1 MKCIIYLLPKNYLYL
16 GGNMKKGV
24 LFLVFAMIFTMIV
37 PAQAMEQP
45 QNIMPDITLS
55 DDDINGK
62 YVVSVKSGDNWNE
75 IGSLKFG
82 KNPNKQTLNIG
93 SYLDSDNTVIKL
105 SQYGGGAAFLD
116 AVLLDNAP
124 AVKVIDNTEKVL
136 NKLSKEDLDITPVGE
151 EGVVIEFSKTNSS
164 GILAVVGRIE
174 KTVIGKEPFQFPRE
188 NTFKPIDEITEFY
201 KYSLGSNYENIVVD
215 GEIDEISMM
224 TPFKQEY
231 CETGS
236 GHPNG
241 YAYFWVMNDNE
252 NLYVTLDATPDNT
265 YDLDKDY
272 AKVIIN
278 TEDGKKEFKISV
290 PETTWGSSG
299 FTYTDKVKYEHK
311 VYEFAIPF
319 NTIGINNITYEE
331 IDIAFAFYGTAY
343 QNYLN
348 LDSYE
353 YQVQVGSE
361 FSPTVTLYYEGDENH
376 DSEFIDV
383 TNYVSY
389 EFLGLTD
396 NVDNIISFNS
406 GKIKALNLGVV
417 DMEVRLT
424 SLPDNYNYISLYSV
438 GPCHTRIEIGD
449 LKFTEEYYEL
459 SPGETLSDI
468 LFFGSW
474 DIEWYYD
481 FSYDNGYDN
490 DNEKYILDWIV
501 ATGKGYVSYEYDEDI
516 ISIDVE
522 NGVITALEEGTTTL
536 KAHYNNTPRSIANYH
551 YYTETTITVDDGVED
566 PKLTFEPSSYKVR
579 IGSNE
584 TQNVTVYL
592 YNYGENPKQ
601 DVTTSTSI
609 IYNIDPEKPY
619 AHISTGGAITGITE
633 GDTIIYATF
642 NDNDFK
648 ITTSAPLNVYKEDPP
663 PTPPPS
669 SGGSSGSVKTP
680 IGQILVDKKVI
691 EDIYEEDVIAKNNIY
706 TFTADKSGKSA
717 KLWLDSKF
725 YKDLAEDYS
734 NRIIQFNWDNGTYT
748 LPLNCNE
755 VLKEIDNS
763 AKKVNILIED
773 VDEKKIIS
781 FANKSAENMG
791 AEIISNL
798 IDFCVFV
805 EKSNQNTEINS
816 YDFYAVRTINKL
828 DEISE
833 NISTAMK
840 FVEDKEYLTFAPSV
854 FNDDYATIKYRG
866 NGIFTIIEN
875 PQTFSD
881 ISSHWAKLNIEK
893 LATRNIAFGRENNSF
908 SPDDFVTRAEFAVM
922 IARALGIT
930 EEEGSNNFTDVSNEW
945 FAEDIGTAFSSG
957 LVNGR
962 NDGKFYPNEKI
973 QRKDMAVM
981 IHNSLKFIGLNTDVS
996 NADTVLS
1003 IFNDSNS
1010 IADYARES
1018 TAVCAKA
1025 EIILGR
1031 DTGNFDPNDNAT
1043 RAESSAIIERMLKF
1057 VEFMD

>member
-1 MKCIIYLLPKNYLYL
+1 
-16 GGNMKKGV
+16 MKKGV
-24 LFLVFAMIFTMIV
+24 IFLVLAMIFTMIV

-45 QNIMPDITLS
+45 QNTMPDITLL

-62 YVVSVKSGDNWNE
+62 YVVSVKSDDKWNE

-82 KNPNKQTLNIG
+82 KNQSKQTLDIE
-93 SYLDSDNTVIKL
+93 SYLTGDNTLIKL
-105 SQYGGGAAFLD
+105 SQDGGGAAYLD
-116 AVLLDNAP
+116 EILLDNAP
-124 AVKVIDNTEKVL
+124 AINVIDNTEKVL
-136 NKLSKEDLDITPVGE
+136 YKLSKEDLDITPVGE
-151 EGVVIEFSKTNSS
+151 EGIVLEFSNKNSS
-164 GILAVVGRIE
+164 GVLTIVGRIE

-188 NTFKPIDEITEFY
+188 NTYNPIAEITEFY
-201 KYSLGSNYENIVVD
+201 KYSLGSNYGNIVVD
-215 GEIDEISMM
+215 GEIDEISTM
-224 TPFKQEY
+224 TPFKQEF

-241 YAYFWVMNDNE
+241 YAYFWLMNDNE

-265 YDLDKDY
+265 YDFDKDY

-278 TEDGKKEFKISV
+278 TEDEKKEFKVSV

-299 FTYTDKVKYEHK
+299 FTYTDKVEYEHK

-319 NTIGINNITYEE
+319 NEIGITDEE

-343 QNYLN
+343 TNYLD

-353 YQVQVGSE
+353 YEVQVGSE

-383 TNYVSY
+383 TNYVTY
-389 EFLGLTD
+389 KFLGLT
-396 NVDNIISFNS
+396 NNADNIISFNS

-424 SLPDNYNYISLYSV
+424 SLPDNYNYINQGSV
-438 GPCHTRIEIGD
+438 GPCHRKIEVGD
-449 LKFTEEYYEL
+449 FKFTEEYYEL
-459 SPGETLSDI
+459 SPGETLSDV

-481 FSYDNGYDN
+481 YSYDY
-490 DNEKYILDWIV
+490 DNEKYIFDWIV
-501 ATGKGYVSYEYDEDI
+501 ATGRGYVSYEYDEDI

-536 KAHYNNTPRSIANYH
+536 KAHYNNMPRFYMNGDYDNGDNGLYI
-551 YYTETTITVDDGVED
+551 YYAETTITVDDGIED
-566 PKLTFEPSSYKVR
+566 PKLVFEPSSYKVK
-579 IGSNE
+579 IGNND
-584 TQNVTVYL
+584 TQNVSVYL

-609 IYNIDPEKPY
+609 TYNIDPEKPY

-633 GDTIIYATF
+633 GDTTIYATF
-642 NDNDFK
+642 DDNDFK
-648 ITTSAPLNVYKEDPP
+648 ITTSAPLNVYKEDTP

-669 SGGSSGSVKTP
+669 SGGGSGPVKSP
-680 IGQILVDKKVI
+680 IGQILVDKNVI

-717 KLWLDSKF
+717 KLWLNSKF
-725 YKDLAEDYS
+725 YKDLAEDHP

-748 LPLNCNE
+748 LPLNCDE

-773 VDEKKIIS
+773 VDDNKIVS
-781 FANKSAENMG
+781 SANKSSENIG
-791 AEIISNL
+791 AEIISDL
-798 IDFCVFV
+798 IDFCVFI
-805 EKSNQNTEINS
+805 EKSNKNIEINS
-816 YDFYAVRTINKL
+816 YDFYAERTINKL

-854 FNDDYATIKYRG
+854 FDDDYATIKYRG

-881 ISSHWAKLNIEK
+881 ISGHWAKLNIEK
-893 LATRNIAFGRENNSF
+893 LATRNIAFGRESNNF
-908 SPDDFVTRAEFAVM
+908 APDDFVTRAEFAVM
-922 IARALGIT
+922 ITRALGIT
-930 EEEGSNNFTDVSNEW
+930 EEEGSNDFTDVSNEW
-945 FAEDIGTAFSSG
+945 FAEDISTAFSSG
-957 LVNGR
+957 LINGR
-962 NDGKFYPNEKI
+962 NDSKFYPNEKI

-981 IHNSLKFIGLNTDVS
+981 IHNALKFIGLNTDVS
-996 NADTVLS
+996 NADSVLS
-1003 IFNDSNS
+1003 MFNDSNS
-1010 IADYARES
+1010 IDDYARES
-1018 TAVCAKA
+1018 TAVCAEA
-1025 EIILGR
+1025 EIVLGR
-1031 DTGNFDPNDNAT
+1031 DTENFDPNDNAT
-1043 RAESSAIIERMLKF
+1043 RAESSAIIERMLRF

>member
-1 MKCIIYLLPKNYLYL
+1 
-16 GGNMKKGV
+16 MKKRV

-45 QNIMPDITLS
+45 QNTMPDMTLL
-55 DDDINGK
+55 DDDVNGK
-62 YVVSVKSGDNWNE
+62 YVVSVKSGDKWNE

-82 KNPNKQTLNIG
+82 KNQSKQTLNIG
-93 SYLDSDNTVIKL
+93 CYLTGDGIIVKL
-105 SQYGGGAAFLD
+105 SQDGGGAAYLD
-116 AVLLDNAP
+116 AVVLDNAP
-124 AVKVIDNTEKVL
+124 AVNVIDNTEKVL

-151 EGVVIEFSKTNSS
+151 EGIVLKFSKTNSS
-164 GILAVVGRIE
+164 GILTVVGRIE

-188 NTFKPIDEITEFY
+188 NTFKPINEITEFY
-201 KYSLGSNYENIVVD
+201 KYSLGSNYGNIVVD
-215 GEIDEISMM
+215 GEIDEISIM
-224 TPFKQEY
+224 TPFKQEF

-236 GHPNG
+236 GHPND

-265 YDLDKDY
+265 YDFHKDY

-311 VYEFAIPF
+311 VYEFVIPF
-319 NTIGINNITYEE
+319 NTIGINNITDEE

-343 QNYLN
+343 PNYLK

-353 YQVQVGSE
+353 YEVQVGTE
-361 FSPTVTLYYEGDENH
+361 FSPIVTLYYEGDEH
-376 DSEFIDV
+376 DQYYIDV
-383 TNYVSY
+383 SDYVTY
-389 EFLGLTD
+389 EFEELEG
-396 NVDNIISFNS
+396 NVDDIVSFNS
-406 GKIKALNLGVV
+406 GDIKTLRTGVV
-417 DMEVRLT
+417 GMTVRLS
-424 SLPDNYNYISLYSV
+424 SLPDNYGNISLDTV
-438 GPCHTRIEIGD
+438 GSCYARIIVGD
-449 LKFTEEYYEL
+449 LKFTDEHYEINVGDEL
-459 SPGETLSDI
+459 SDVLLFLS
-468 LFFGSW
+468 GW
-474 DIEWYYD
+474 DVEWD
-481 FSYDNGYDN
+481 D
-490 DNEKYILDWIV
+490 EKNAYFDDWGIADSGFV
-501 ATGKGYVSYEYDEDI
+501 YYEYDDEI
-516 ISIDVE
+516 ISVDYSDGKVT
-522 NGVITALEEGTTTL
+522 GLKEGTTNL
-536 KAHYNNTPRSIANYH
+536 KACYNNMPRFYMNSDYDNVFYT
-551 YYTETTITVDDGVED
+551 YYAETTITVDDGIED
-566 PKLTFEPSSYKVR
+566 SKLAFEPSSYKVK

-584 TQNVTVYL
+584 AQNVTVYL
-592 YNYGENPKQ
+592 YNYGENPKE
-601 DVTTSTSI
+601 DVTTSSSI
-609 IYNIDPEKPY
+609 TYNIDPEKPY

-633 GDTIIYATF
+633 GDTTIYATF
-642 NDNDFK
+642 EDNDFK
-648 ITTSAPLNVYKEDPP
+648 ITTSAPLNVYKENTI

-669 SGGSSGSVKTP
+669 KGGGSGSVKTP

-717 KLWLDSKF
+717 KLWLDSKY
-725 YKDLAEDYS
+725 YKNLAEDYP

-748 LPLNCNE
+748 LPLNCAE

-773 VDEKKIIS
+773 VDDNKTVS
-781 FANKSAENMG
+781 SANKSAENIG
-791 AEIISNL
+791 AEIISDL

-805 EKSNQNTEINS
+805 EKSNQNIEINS
-816 YDFYAVRTINKL
+816 YNFYAVRTINKL

-840 FVEDKEYLTFAPSV
+840 FVEDKESLTFAPSV
-854 FNDDYATIKYRG
+854 FDDNYATIKYRG

-875 PQTFSD
+875 SQTFSD

-893 LATRNIAFGRENNSF
+893 LATRNIAFGREGNNF
-908 SPDDFVTRAEFAVM
+908 APDDFVTRAEFAVM
-922 IARALGIT
+922 ITRALGIT
-930 EEEGSNNFTDVSNEW
+930 EEEGSNDFTDVSNEW
-945 FAEDIGTAFSSG
+945 FAEDISTAFSSG
-957 LVNGR
+957 LISGR

-981 IHNSLKFIGLNTDVS
+981 IHNALKFIGLNTDAS
-996 NADTVLS
+996 NADSVLS
-1003 IFNDSNS
+1003 MFNDSNS

-1018 TAVCAKA
+1018 TAICAEA

-1043 RAESSAIIERMLKF
+1043 RAESSAIIERMLRFVKF
-1057 VEFMD
+1057 MN